1 MCFGVG
7 GVFLI
12 FCYFSELLTRFTLRH
27 ALLVSHFS
35 LLVQRKVTK
44 RKHINDPTFNR
55 GEKKGV
61 PHASKAPSNSPP
73 HSIRYLTTHWLFS
86 TDYFYMTPLSA
97 SLSPERS
104 LFCSK
109 HKTRLGFSYHAVLIN
124 NTRLTVRLITTV
136 DSLFGAERF
145 STGRVQ

>member
-44 RKHINDPTFNR
+44 RKHINDPTFNP
-55 GEKKGV
+55 GEKKKV
-61 PHASKAPSNSPP
+61 PHGSKVPSNSPP
-73 HSIRYLTTHWLFS
+73 NTNQYLTTHWLFG
-86 TDYFYMTPLSA
+86 TDYFSMTPLSA
-97 SLSPERS
+97 SLSPGRS

-109 HKTRLGFSYHAVLIN
+109 DKTRLEVFVSRG
-124 NTRLTVRLITTV
+124 V
-136 DSLFGAERF
+136 DK
-145 STGRVQ
+145 

>member
-1 MCFGVG
+1 MILHTFCPFSFFVFWLVG
-7 GVFLI
+7 KDTI
-12 FCYFSELLTRFTLRH
+12 YYFSGLLTGFIARH
-27 ALLVSHFS
+27 ALLGSHFS

-73 HSIRYLTTHWLFS
+73 HSIRYLTTHWLFG
-86 TDYFYMTPLSA
+86 TDYFYMMPLSA
-97 SLSPERS
+97 SLSSGRS

-109 HKTRLGFSYHAVLIN
+109 QKNLLGFRI
-124 NTRLTVRLITTV
+124 TRCRQITQ
-136 DSLFGAERF
+136 G
-145 STGRVQ
+145 